1 MIAKFCSIQG
11 LLKPACFS
19 PLAKIVFSLWLLK
32 LKVYFAK
39 QRKAFIAKLSFVVK
53 HWQKMVQ
60 SACGYRIRQSILAVF
75 GIFKLPQKRLKL
87 QLKLEMSCQTLVK
100 YILEYEIF
108 QNLRLLV
115 ITESN
120 QVITFAE
127 DFMYYIRQV

>member
-1 MIAKFCSIQG
+1 
-11 LLKPACFS
+11 
-19 PLAKIVFSLWLLK
+19 
-32 LKVYFAK
+32 
-39 QRKAFIAKLSFVVK
+39 
-53 HWQKMVQ
+53 
-60 SACGYRIRQSILAVF
+60 
-75 GIFKLPQKRLKL
+75 
-87 QLKLEMSCQTLVK
+87 MSCQTLVK